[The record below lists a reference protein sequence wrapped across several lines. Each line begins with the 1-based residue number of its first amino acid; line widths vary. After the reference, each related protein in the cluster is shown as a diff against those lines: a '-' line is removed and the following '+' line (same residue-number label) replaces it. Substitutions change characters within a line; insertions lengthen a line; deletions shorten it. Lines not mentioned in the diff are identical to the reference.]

1 MSIYAVAP
9 GDRNVSW
16 LAQCSRGWRFKPI
29 KYLCALNSRVLSES
43 TSADTEIKYIDISS
57 VNSDGTWV
65 ASEPMTFQEA
75 PSRARRIL
83 TDGDVLISTVRTYL
97 RAIAHVEKVNEFLIC
112 STGFAVL
119 SAGKTVDSHF
129 MAYWV
134 RSKFFVDEVVSRSFG
149 VSYPAI
155 NASDIGNL
163 PLPVLPL
170 SEQCSIAAFLDRM
183 TSKIDALIAKKRRLI
198 DLLQEKRAALI
209 SHAVTKGLDP
219 KVPMKDSGVEWLG
232 EVPEHWQIMR
242 LKWIF
247 KTLNGSTPKSS
258 EPNYW
263 GGEIPWATPDDLG
276 SLRGDTLIETQR
288 SITYAGYNSCG
299 TSLAPIGSII
309 LSTRA
314 PIGYLAIAGKA
325 MCANQG
331 CKILAFKNNDNKRF
345 FYYQLILARTELES
359 FGQGSTFKE
368 LAGSKLNSI
377 PLVLPPLD
385 EQHSISA
392 FLDLET
398 MKIEALISK
407 IRLAV
412 DKLKEYRTSLISSAV
427 TGKIDVRHEVA

>member
-65 ASEPMTFQEA
+65 ASEPMTFLEA

-97 RAIAHVEKVNEFLIC
+97 RAIAHVGKVNEFLIC

-119 SAGKTVDSHF
+119 SAGKTVDSRF

-183 TSKIDALIAKKRRLI
+183 TSKIDALNTKKQRLI
-198 DLLQEKRAALI
+198 ELLQEKRAALI

-232 EVPEHWQIMR
+232 KVPEHWQIMR

-263 GGEIPWATPDDLG
+263 DGEIPWATPDDLG
-276 SLRGDTLIETQR
+276 SLREDTLIETRR
-288 SITYAGYNSCG
+288 SITDAGYNSCG
-299 TSLAPIGSII
+299 TSIAPIGSII

-331 CKILAFKNNDNKRF
+331 CKILSFKNNDNRRF
-345 FYYQLILARTELES
+345 FYYQLIAARPELES

-368 LAGSKLNSI
+368 LAGSKLNCI

-392 FLDLET
+392 FLDRET

-412 DKLKEYRTSLISSAV
+412 DKLKEYRTALISSAV
-427 TGKIDVRHEVA
+427 TGKIDVPREVA